1 VTASFTKFDPRA
13 FLQRNW
19 NPTSTAGTPTLAAL
33 AGLAGCEAHSEKREK
48 QGLSTN
54 GLPGTNALPDCG
66 TAKAAKLAKV
76 RQIEPLLVGHICRS
90 PDDWRSRFDHRT
102 AIAEHDMGFSRA
114 EAERWAFE
122 CCVVEW
128 LNANPSPSPAGLCI
142 WCGQADMVGS
152 VVLPFGS
159 EPETHAWLHGAC
171 WPAWRQARRVAAVA
185 ALSSIGI
192 QPRHE
197 QNPLPTEAMSGEP
210 EKCECQRSRPAGKK
224 REPF

>member
-1 VTASFTKFDPRA
+1 MTALFTKFDPRA
-13 FLQRNW
+13 FLQRNR

-76 RQIEPLLVGHICRS
+76 RQIEPLLVGH
-90 PDDWRSRFDHRT
+90 DWRSRFDQRT
-102 AIAEHDMGFSRA
+102 AIAEHDRGFSRA

-128 LNANPSPSPAGLCI
+128 LNANPSPSPAGLCT
-142 WCGQADMVGS
+142 WCGEVDMAGS

-159 EPETHAWLHGAC
+159 EAGTHAWLHATC
-171 WPAWRQARRVAAVA
+171 WPAWRQARRVEAVA

-192 QPRHE
+192 HPRHE
-197 QNPLPTEAMSGEP
+197 QSETCCRQ
-210 EKCECQRSRPAGKK
+210 KQ
-224 REPF
+224 